1 MDMLVC
7 INLLLNIVLTYIF
20 TRTAPPILH
29 AFVHFSVC
37 HSCKVFPFFF
47 FRDISSSFFAFLNF
61 GLFMLA
67 SCSLVFNF
75 F

>member
-29 AFVHFSVC
+29 AFVHFYYGYAM
-37 HSCKVFPFFF
+37 KDN
-47 FRDISSSFFAFLNF
+47 DIQSISLGWLRNKALGDVSF
-61 GLFMLA
+61 
-67 SCSLVFNF
+67 
-75 F
+75 